1 MKTASGEADE
11 TTAPSALDAE
21 KRALRG
27 AMRAATREIKP
38 KARLFR
44 SARIA
49 AQLLRSPPLAPR
61 GLVLAYRALGDE
73 VSVDGLV
80 EALVA
85 RGWRVAF
92 PRIEQG
98 GAMALVELRGASGGG
113 AGDGSSDGVLRDATL
128 WDVDQHGIAS
138 PRPDARGARRVQPR
152 ELDAVLVPGRAFDL
166 AGHRLGRGGGHYDRL
181 LARLRPDARARA
193 VGVAFSEQV
202 VPRVPAEA
210 HDRAV
215 AWLATDARTARVAR
229 FPAKNAA
236 SGAPPK

>member
-1 MKTASGEADE
+1 MKTASGDADE
-11 TTAPSALDAE
+11 TTLPSALDAE

-27 AMRAATREIKP
+27 AMRAATRAIKP
-38 KARLFR
+38 EARLFR

-73 VSVDGLV
+73 VSVDRLV

-92 PRIEQG
+92 PRIELR
-98 GAMALVELRGASGGG
+98 GAMALVELRGAICGG
-113 AGDGSSDGVLRDATL
+113 AGDGLLGDASL

-215 AWLATDARTARVAR
+215 AWLATDARTARAAR

-236 SGAPPK
+236 SGAPSK

>member
-1 MKTASGEADE
+1 MKKVSGEADE
-11 TTAPSALDAE
+11 TSVPTALDAE

-27 AMRAATREIKP
+27 AMRAATRAIKP
-38 KARLFR
+38 QARLFR
-44 SARIA
+44 SARISA
-49 AQLLRSPPLAPR
+49 RLLRSPPLSPC
-61 GLVLAYRALGDE
+61 GLVLAYRALADE
-73 VSVDGLV
+73 VSVDRLV
-80 EALVA
+80 EALLA

-98 GAMALVELRGASGGG
+98 GAMALVELRGVTGGG
-113 AGDGSSDGVLRDATL
+113 AVDGLLRDASL
-128 WDVDQHGIAS
+128 WDVDHHDIAS

-152 ELDAVLVPGRAFDL
+152 ELDAVLVPGRAFDG

-181 LARLRPDARARA
+181 LARLRADARART

-210 HDRAV
+210 HDRVV

-236 SGAPPK
+236 TDAPPK

>member
-1 MKTASGEADE
+1 MKTASGDADE

-27 AMRAATREIKP
+27 AMRAATREIKQ

-49 AQLLRSPPLAPR
+49 AQLLRSPPLAQR

-73 VSVDGLV
+73 VSVDRLV

-98 GAMALVELRGASGGG
+98 GAMALVELRGAIGGG
-113 AGDGSSDGVLRDATL
+113 AGDGLLDDASL

-236 SGAPPK
+236 SDAPPK